1 MATDTHRVID
11 SYQEGND
18 DDIAILYQG
27 SADGFY
33 GQSFRNNSGRDL
45 RILSIELLMY
55 RAGSPPGDCHVRI
68 YEHTGTFGTSSK
80 PTGDPIAQAV
90 PVDASTLPLGVADK
104 ALIRF
109 NFSGPNRIKLKNG
122 KEYCLV
128 VFSDSTESAN
138 APRARID
145 ISSPTHGGNGMR
157 SSNGLSWTSR
167 SGDDMVFYVHSED
180 MTSGWKVRV
189 LNSAGKRLATL
200 IRARDIRVGLKL
212 SGTPSASFVLDIDDP
227 KADDTTLSTGVNDI
241 EIERNGNKIFRGRIW
256 NKTKNYDED
265 NGEVRVDAYGYFALL
280 DKRLAGKDEPRE
292 FADADAGTIVSTLI
306 SESQAETG
314 GNLGI
319 TIGTIQT
326 STTRTRSYRYK
337 RISEAITELA
347 DAETGFDFEITPAN
361 IFNVYYPFQGSTK
374 RNIIFKYPGAIERVE
389 QIDQSGE
396 IVNFRVGLGK
406 AFGETEIRTRSS
418 DATSITTYGRREDVS
433 NYRDVDNVTTLGNMI
448 SGDILRSKNLVAVY
462 RITVNQDS
470 SNYEWGDWDVGDSVV
485 FKVETDKWNLDKAL
499 RILSVDFQV
508 DDEGREIV
516 IFTTGEV
523 GGEGVAGGANRPTEI
538 PSIPAEIAEIKAR
551 IEKTELNQPRGNA
564 SVIVAPD
571 GDDGDFIGGDGIQS
585 AINFVNGLGGGT
597 VLIKAGTYDVT
608 EEISITSNIYLR
620 GESPFNTIIRN
631 TGTSR
636 AILIDGGFRT
646 NSDSIS
652 LTNGDATVT
661 GSGSSFV
668 DDGVQVGDVLFVRD
682 LGVEYMVAS
691 VTDNTH
697 LEITENYQGDGISG
711 AFFTIYDASNSSNIG
726 MANITIDGS
735 AVEAGSFVTTVV
747 ISEGRNITLE
757 NVIVTGSLEGDDLT
771 ITDVANYK
779 INNCIF
785 KNASDRGIAIGGG
798 YGVLSG
804 VYGNKN
810 GGYGIYISSSARL
823 IGCQVVANG
832 SDGIF
837 MEQGGNNA
845 PLVEGCFISGN
856 AGSGVIVVLC
866 EGAQVLNN
874 RIVNNGF
881 YGIEVG
887 GGPDTSIDTIIS
899 ANYIDGN
906 TSGDIS
912 DSGTGTIR
920 ATRFVPISTPV
931 SLVTAADPANTNWN
945 NVDVTANTS
954 ARCYAISVVCLIK
967 SATTVGRVLY
977 VAKNGD
983 DTTATTLVAQN
994 PATAVFGFG
1003 ACIVEVDADQVFQWS
1018 VNNADV
1024 NSVSIIMNGYFEYVD

>member
-292 FADADAGTIVSTLI
+292 FADADA
-306 SESQAETG
+306 
-314 GNLGI
+314 
-319 TIGTIQT
+319 
-326 STTRTRSYRYK
+326 
-337 RISEAITELA
+337 
-347 DAETGFDFEITPAN
+347 ETGFDFEITPAN

-374 RNIIFKYPGAIERVE
+374 RNIIFKYPGAIERLE

-396 IVNFRVGLGK
+396 IVNFRVGLCK

-485 FKVETDKWNLDKAL
+485 FKVDTEKWSLNKTL
-499 RILSVDFQV
+499 RILAVDFQI
-508 DDEGREIV
+508 DDEGKE
-516 IFTTGEV
+516 
-523 GGEGVAGGANRPTEI
+523 
-538 PSIPAEIAEIKAR
+538 
-551 IEKTELNQPRGNA
+551 
-564 SVIVAPD
+564 
-571 GDDGDFIGGDGIQS
+571 
-585 AINFVNGLGGGT
+585 
-597 VLIKAGTYDVT
+597 
-608 EEISITSNIYLR
+608 
-620 GESPFNTIIRN
+620 
-631 TGTSR
+631 
-636 AILIDGGFRT
+636 
-646 NSDSIS
+646 
-652 LTNGDATVT
+652 
-661 GSGSSFV
+661 
-668 DDGVQVGDVLFVRD
+668 
-682 LGVEYMVAS
+682 M
-691 VTDNTH
+691 
-697 LEITENYQGDGISG
+697 
-711 AFFTIYDASNSSNIG
+711 
-726 MANITIDGS
+726 
-735 AVEAGSFVTTVV
+735 
-747 ISEGRNITLE
+747 
-757 NVIVTGSLEGDDLT
+757 
-771 ITDVANYK
+771 
-779 INNCIF
+779 
-785 KNASDRGIAIGGG
+785 
-798 YGVLSG
+798 
-804 VYGNKN
+804 
-810 GGYGIYISSSARL
+810 
-823 IGCQVVANG
+823 
-832 SDGIF
+832 
-837 MEQGGNNA
+837 
-845 PLVEGCFISGN
+845 
-856 AGSGVIVVLC
+856 
-866 EGAQVLNN
+866 
-874 RIVNNGF
+874 
-881 YGIEVG
+881 
-887 GGPDTSIDTIIS
+887 
-899 ANYIDGN
+899 
-906 TSGDIS
+906 
-912 DSGTGTIR
+912 
-920 ATRFVPISTPV
+920 
-931 SLVTAADPANTNWN
+931 
-945 NVDVTANTS
+945 
-954 ARCYAISVVCLIK
+954 
-967 SATTVGRVLY
+967 
-977 VAKNGD
+977 
-983 DTTATTLVAQN
+983 
-994 PATAVFGFG
+994 
-1003 ACIVEVDADQVFQWS
+1003 
-1018 VNNADV
+1018 
-1024 NSVSIIMNGYFEYVD
+1024 